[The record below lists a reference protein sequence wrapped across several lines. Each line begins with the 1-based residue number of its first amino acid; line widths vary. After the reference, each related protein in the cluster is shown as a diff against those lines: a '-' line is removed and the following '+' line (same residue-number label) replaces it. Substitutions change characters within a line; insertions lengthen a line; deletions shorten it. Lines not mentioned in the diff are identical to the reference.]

1 MYWHRNR
8 NIDQWNKI
16 ESLEINPYT
25 YSQLDM
31 SISYNLL
38 CGRFHKGGKNIQW
51 KKDSLFGKWH
61 WESWTATCKSMK
73 LEHSLIPY
81 TEINSQWLKDLNIRQ
96 DTIKFLEENIGTVFS
111 DINHT
116 HVFLVSHPR
125 QKK

>member
-1 MYWHRNR
+1 
-8 NIDQWNKI
+8 
-16 ESLEINPYT
+16 
-25 YSQLDM
+25 
-31 SISYNLL
+31 
-38 CGRFHKGGKNIQW
+38 
-51 KKDSLFGKWH
+51 
-61 WESWTATCKSMK
+61 MK
-73 LEHSLIPY
+73 LEHSLISY